1 MRDAAVVVGLL
12 VNATIMLLLMPIRK
26 LYLLNKYKVTEE
38 DLDEEE
44 DKQSTIALSQKGWS
58 FVSSVHLN

>member
-44 DKQSTIALSQKGWS
+44 DKQSTIALSQKG
-58 FVSSVHLN
+58 